1 MVERSAHNRL
11 VVGSIPTEPRTTD
24 VSSEDFGIREM
35 LEVLMGPEGK
45 RRPRLRHRNLRC
57 DSDVTAAAQDL
68 YRGYAELEEFS
79 DLEHIPGCCE
89 LCVP

>member
-1 MVERSAHNRL
+1 
-11 VVGSIPTEPRTTD
+11 
-24 VSSEDFGIREM
+24 
-35 LEVLMGPEGK
+35 VLMGPEGK

-68 YRGYAELEEFS
+68 YRGYAELEESS